1 MSPIPDRVQVGN
13 SPLYK
18 VERMLGAGGFGLV
31 YIGRRVAGGSQGN
44 GPNAFKVALKFEHR
58 NSTGCR
64 FGPPYEWQVYD
75 HLKGC
80 YGLPRVHYKGRQGDY
95 FVMIMDILGPSLL
108 DVFISIGQVMP
119 PNMVACIAVEA
130 ISILEKLHQKGFV
143 HGDVKPENL
152 LLGKPGSSGEKK
164 LFLIDFGLASMW
176 RDSLSGQHVRLCQQ
190 PDNFRGTTRYA
201 SVHAHLGLTA
211 SRRDDLE
218 SLAYTLIFLIKGRL
232 PWEGYQGNDKRFLVF
247 MNKTVTSPETLC
259 GGCPPPFAQFLEAVK
274 KIQFVEQPTYSK
286 LISLFG
292 SLICS
297 PCTLLKTIRID
308 AILKVH
314 QKRGRLQVNHEED
327 ECHRKKRIKYIY
339 IIVTFARNM
348 YHLFIG
354 LNGTNLI
361 RGPASQPGLQV
372 GQKRSRGEPRAGV
385 RVTRT
390 NGGMCAP
397 LPFHVT
403 GGQLSLRHR
412 WSTGRGARS
421 TRAMVSELKFLI
433 SSGSRQIDPTLL
445 RVPHDQ
451 VHLIQRLVKEIEIS
465 TLMPLSNDIIMVYLC
480 YK

>member
-1 MSPIPDRVQVGN
+1 MAEPIDQFLEKNPVISGRKQHPPYLQLSRALFPTQKNHQNLVAGCPVEKAAGIEGGSVDEVVGLQEEARMSPIPDRVQVGN

-95 FVMIMDILGPSLL
+95 FIMIMDILGPSLL

-176 RDSLSGQHVRLCQQ
+176 RDSLSGQHVSLCQQ

-292 SLICS
+292 SLICP

-308 AILKVH
+308 AILKADHVSNRFT
-314 QKRGRLQVNHEED
+314 KNVED
-327 ECHRKKRIKYIY
+327 CR
-339 IIVTFARNM
+339 
-348 YHLFIG
+348 
-354 LNGTNLI
+354 
-361 RGPASQPGLQV
+361 
-372 GQKRSRGEPRAGV
+372 
-385 RVTRT
+385 
-390 NGGMCAP
+390 
-397 LPFHVT
+397 
-403 GGQLSLRHR
+403 
-412 WSTGRGARS
+412 
-421 TRAMVSELKFLI
+421 
-433 SSGSRQIDPTLL
+433 
-445 RVPHDQ
+445 
-451 VHLIQRLVKEIEIS
+451 
-465 TLMPLSNDIIMVYLC
+465 
-480 YK
+480 

>member
-1 MSPIPDRVQVGN
+1 MVQVGN

-31 YIGRRVAGGSQGN
+31 YIGRRVAGGSQGD

-176 RDSLSGQHVRLCQQ
+176 RDSLSGQHVSLCQQ

-292 SLICS
+292 SLICP

-314 QKRGRLQVNHEED
+314 QKRGRLQVNNEED
-327 ECHRKKRIKYIY
+327 ECHRKKRIKYNHLEGVSISSIISQLLLLGICIIY
-339 IIVTFARNM
+339 CQHLNFRNV
-348 YHLFIG
+348 FIG

-361 RGPASQPGLQV
+361 
-372 GQKRSRGEPRAGV
+372 QKRGDPS
-385 RVTRT
+385 T
-390 NGGMCAP
+390 NQAYKHVCTTP
-397 LPFHVT
+397 LPRRWWPAKSYVRSGCTCERKVLITCKCDITIYLLKTLAHNIKFIKK
-403 GGQLSLRHR
+403 LYSLRKI
-412 WSTGRGARS
+412 
-421 TRAMVSELKFLI
+421 LKSYPILYYI
-433 SSGSRQIDPTLL
+433 SVIDLKNYHYFCKL
-445 RVPHDQ
+445 
-451 VHLIQRLVKEIEIS
+451 
-465 TLMPLSNDIIMVYLC
+465 N
-480 YK
+480 

>member
-13 SPLYK
+13 SLLYK

-152 LLGKPGSSGEKK
+152 LLGRPGSSGEKK

-176 RDSLSGQHVRLCQQ
+176 RDSLSGQHVSLCQQ

-211 SRRDDLE
+211 SRRDDLD

-292 SLICS
+292 SLICP

-314 QKRGRLQVNHEED
+314 QKRGRLQVNNEED
-327 ECHRKKRIKYIY
+327 DDDLKIKKNKKKIY
-339 IIVTFARNM
+339 LKFTKKGNKGADVKMTSASPWTKAMWTISKSPCELSPDEVEKRQLCGSLVT
-348 YHLFIG
+348 I
-354 LNGTNLI
+354 
-361 RGPASQPGLQV
+361 
-372 GQKRSRGEPRAGV
+372 
-385 RVTRT
+385 TR
-390 NGGMCAP
+390 
-397 LPFHVT
+397 
-403 GGQLSLRHR
+403 
-412 WSTGRGARS
+412 WRGARWRWGTCQGTS
-421 TRAMVSELKFLI
+421 
-433 SSGSRQIDPTLL
+433 SSGLRSKRRLFITSSMLSRSGDSSPSRSSSSQ
-445 RVPHDQ
+445 
-451 VHLIQRLVKEIEIS
+451 
-465 TLMPLSNDIIMVYLC
+465 
-480 YK
+480 

>member
-31 YIGRRVAGGSQGN
+31 YIGRRVAGGSQGD

-176 RDSLSGQHVRLCQQ
+176 RDSLSGQHVSLCQQ

-211 SRRDDLE
+211 SRRDDLD

-292 SLICS
+292 SLICP

-314 QKRGRLQVNHEED
+314 QKRGRLQVNNEED

-339 IIVTFARNM
+339 IIVTLARNM

-361 RGPASQPGLQV
+361 VSPGEVEKQQLCD
-372 GQKRSRGEPRAGV
+372 SL
-385 RVTRT
+385 VTITR
-390 NGGMCAP
+390 
-397 LPFHVT
+397 
-403 GGQLSLRHR
+403 Q
-412 WSTGRGARS
+412 RGARWRWG
-421 TRAMVSELKFLI
+421 TCQGEAFHRIWYALKKWPLVSQQIVLFPTTACSRLAKRVFMSIKKFGFTIL
-433 SSGSRQIDPTLL
+433 D
-445 RVPHDQ
+445 
-451 VHLIQRLVKEIEIS
+451 
-465 TLMPLSNDIIMVYLC
+465 
-480 YK
+480 

>member
-31 YIGRRVAGGSQGN
+31 YIGRRVAGGSQGD

-176 RDSLSGQHVRLCQQ
+176 RDSLSGQHVSLCQQ

-292 SLICS
+292 SLICP

-314 QKRGRLQVNHEED
+314 QKRGRLQVNNEED
-327 ECHRKKRIKYIY
+327 ECHRKKRIKSYLDKVKSYMIHMGECHRIYFLYIAPSRCFPKLEAKCTHRQ
-339 IIVTFARNM
+339 I
-348 YHLFIG
+348 
-354 LNGTNLI
+354 LI
-361 RGPASQPGLQV
+361 HSIDDKKWRPVSQLSLQV
-372 GQKRSRGEPRAGV
+372 GQKHSWGDREHV
-385 RVTRT
+385 CTT
-390 NGGMCAP
+390 P
-397 LPFHVT
+397 LP
-403 GGQLSLRHR
+403 RHR
-412 WSTGRGARS
+412 WPAKFEARS
-421 TRAMVSELKFLI
+421 GCTCERKKIYF
-433 SSGSRQIDPTLL
+433 DLL
-445 RVPHDQ
+445 SD
-451 VHLIQRLVKEIEIS
+451 
-465 TLMPLSNDIIMVYLC
+465 LC
-480 YK
+480 YEFLLLSMSSKLNPSLS

>member
-1 MSPIPDRVQVGN
+1 MDIVNRNWHNLRQTPERNVIGDPYLMAEPLFPTQKSHQNLVAGCPVEKAAGIEGGSVDEVVGLQEEARMSPIPDRVQVGN

-292 SLICS
+292 SLICPPADHVS
-297 PCTLLKTIRID
+297 NRFTKN
-308 AILKVH
+308 V
-314 QKRGRLQVNHEED
+314 ED
-327 ECHRKKRIKYIY
+327 CR
-339 IIVTFARNM
+339 
-348 YHLFIG
+348 
-354 LNGTNLI
+354 
-361 RGPASQPGLQV
+361 
-372 GQKRSRGEPRAGV
+372 
-385 RVTRT
+385 
-390 NGGMCAP
+390 
-397 LPFHVT
+397 
-403 GGQLSLRHR
+403 
-412 WSTGRGARS
+412 
-421 TRAMVSELKFLI
+421 
-433 SSGSRQIDPTLL
+433 
-445 RVPHDQ
+445 
-451 VHLIQRLVKEIEIS
+451 
-465 TLMPLSNDIIMVYLC
+465 
-480 YK
+480 

>member
-1 MSPIPDRVQVGN
+1 MVQVGN

-152 LLGKPGSSGEKK
+152 LLGKPGSSGRRSFFSST
-164 LFLIDFGLASMW
+164 LGWVSSMW
-176 RDSLSGQHVRLCQQ
+176 RDSLSGQHVSLCQQ

-274 KIQFVEQPTYSK
+274 KIQFLDMP
-286 LISLFG
+286 
-292 SLICS
+292 

-327 ECHRKKRIKYIY
+327 ECHRKKRIKYNHLEGVSISSSGHY
-339 IIVTFARNM
+339 TTIFPNTQNSHASSTHYYRDVEFYFSTF
-348 YHLFIG
+348 
-354 LNGTNLI
+354 NLI
-361 RGPASQPGLQV
+361 FTSFSDTFFHEHQKVWLYNSRLKLFLEKLKSRWDGPYLV
-372 GQKRSRGEPRAGV
+372 IKV
-385 RVTRT
+385 
-390 NGGMCAP
+390 
-397 LPFHVT
+397 FDY
-403 GGQLSLRHR
+403 
-412 WSTGRGARS
+412 GAVLIADLKTS
-421 TRAMVSELKFLI
+421 KNFNVELYFYSVCI
-433 SSGSRQIDPTLL
+433 
-445 RVPHDQ
+445 H
-451 VHLIQRLVKEIEIS
+451 
-465 TLMPLSNDIIMVYLC
+465 
-480 YK
+480 

>member
-1 MSPIPDRVQVGN
+1 MEALGGRLWRRWGGGYWGGAGGGYGGGAGGQGGGYGGGAGGGYGGGAGGRSGGYGGGAGGGYGGGSGGRGEEDTEAVRVAMEVQVGN

-18 VERMLGAGGFGLV
+18 VERMLGAGGFGWST
-31 YIGRRVAGGSQGN
+31 IGRRWL
-44 GPNAFKVALKFEHR
+44 VALKFEHR

-274 KIQFVEQPTYSK
+274 KIQFV
-286 LISLFG
+286 
-292 SLICS
+292 
-297 PCTLLKTIRID
+297 
-308 AILKVH
+308 H

-348 YHLFIG
+348 YHLLCFPK
-354 LNGTNLI
+354 LE
-361 RGPASQPGLQV
+361 AKCS
-372 GQKRSRGEPRAGV
+372 
-385 RVTRT
+385 
-390 NGGMCAP
+390 
-397 LPFHVT
+397 H
-403 GGQLSLRHR
+403 
-412 WSTGRGARS
+412 
-421 TRAMVSELKFLI
+421 
-433 SSGSRQIDPTLL
+433 RQI
-445 RVPHDQ
+445 
-451 VHLIQRLVKEIEIS
+451 LIHSIDEWKINF
-465 TLMPLSNDIIMVYLC
+465 LSKVGL
-480 YK
+480 

>member
-64 FGPPYEWQVYD
+64 FGPHMNGN

-164 LFLIDFGLASMW
+164 LFLIDFGWVSSMW

-232 PWEGYQGNDKRFLVF
+232 PWEGYQRFLVF

-292 SLICS
+292 SLICP

-314 QKRGRLQVNHEED
+314 QKRGRLQVNNEED
-327 ECHRKKRIKYIY
+327 ECHRKKRIKLTI
-339 IIVTFARNM
+339 
-348 YHLFIG
+348 
-354 LNGTNLI
+354 
-361 RGPASQPGLQV
+361 
-372 GQKRSRGEPRAGV
+372 
-385 RVTRT
+385 TR
-390 NGGMCAP
+390 
-397 LPFHVT
+397 
-403 GGQLSLRHR
+403 
-412 WSTGRGARS
+412 WRGARWRWGTCQGTS
-421 TRAMVSELKFLI
+421 
-433 SSGSRQIDPTLL
+433 SSGSFIL
-445 RVPHDQ
+445 RSAQQEEALHCIWYA
-451 VHLIQRLVKEIEIS
+451 LRRWRLVSGGSSSSRRRLVRRSIGDDLLDGLRSFYRESFRNLKRTICQETS
-465 TLMPLSNDIIMVYLC
+465 CHLL
-480 YK
+480 

>member
-247 MNKTVTSPETLC
+247 MNKTVTSPEMLC

-348 YHLFIG
+348 YHLFGSSNRLRWLSPSGAEKRG
-354 LNGTNLI
+354 LCGS
-361 RGPASQPGLQV
+361 PA
-372 GQKRSRGEPRAGV
+372 A
-385 RVTRT
+385 VTRWRGAGWRWGVCQRASSSVRSQEVAT
-390 NGGMCAP
+390 RLPADRP
-397 LPFHVT
+397 LPDDGLFID
-403 GGQLSLRHR
+403 QSEMIY
-412 WSTGRGARS
+412 SMDSRS
-421 TRAMVSELKFLI
+421 FYRES
-433 SSGSRQIDPTLL
+433 
-445 RVPHDQ
+445 
-451 VHLIQRLVKEIEIS
+451 
-465 TLMPLSNDIIMVYLC
+465 LSNFSSNAPRLWGKEWSYTREKRLYLQS
-480 YK
+480 

>member
-31 YIGRRVAGGSQGN
+31 YIGRRVAGGSQGD

-95 FVMIMDILGPSLL
+95 FIMIMDILGPSLL

-176 RDSLSGQHVRLCQQ
+176 RDSLSGQHVSLCQQ

-292 SLICS
+292 SLICP

-314 QKRGRLQVNHEED
+314 QKRGRLQVNNEED
-327 ECHRKKRIKYIY
+327 ENVLYLLSI
-339 IIVTFARNM
+339 
-348 YHLFIG
+348 HLG
-354 LNGTNLI
+354 NGTTLDDQWSHVSPWTKTMWAI
-361 RGPASQPGLQV
+361 SKSPCEQEEAFHRIWYALKKWPLVSQQIVLFPTTACSRLA
-372 GQKRSRGEPRAGV
+372 KRVFMSIK
-385 RVTRT
+385 
-390 NGGMCAP
+390 
-397 LPFHVT
+397 
-403 GGQLSLRHR
+403 
-412 WSTGRGARS
+412 
-421 TRAMVSELKFLI
+421 KFGFTIL
-433 SSGSRQIDPTLL
+433 D
-445 RVPHDQ
+445 
-451 VHLIQRLVKEIEIS
+451 
-465 TLMPLSNDIIMVYLC
+465 
-480 YK
+480 

>member
-152 LLGKPGSSGEKK
+152 LLGKPRSSGEKK

-176 RDSLSGQHVRLCQQ
+176 RDSLSGQHVSLCQQ

-211 SRRDDLE
+211 SRRDDLD

-292 SLICS
+292 SLICP

-327 ECHRKKRIKYIY
+327 MCHRKKRIKYNHLEGVSISSIISQLLLLGICIIY
-339 IIVTFARNM
+339 CQHLNFRNV
-348 YHLFIG
+348 L
-354 LNGTNLI
+354 
-361 RGPASQPGLQV
+361 AW
-372 GQKRSRGEPRAGV
+372 
-385 RVTRT
+385 VTRT

-403 GGQLSLRHR
+403 SGQPSLSFHEHQKVWLYNSRLKLFLEKLKSRWDGPYLVIKVFDYGAILIVDLKTSKNFNKIYFGLLPNLCYEFLLLTMSSKLNLSL
-412 WSTGRGARS
+412 S
-421 TRAMVSELKFLI
+421 
-433 SSGSRQIDPTLL
+433 
-445 RVPHDQ
+445 
-451 VHLIQRLVKEIEIS
+451 
-465 TLMPLSNDIIMVYLC
+465 
-480 YK
+480 

>member
-1 MSPIPDRVQVGN
+1 MDIVNRNWHNLRQTPERNVIGDPYLMAEPLFPTQKSHQNLVAGCPVEKAAGIEGGSVDEVVGLQEEARMSPIPDRVQVGN

-190 PDNFRGTTRYA
+190 PDNF

-292 SLICS
+292 SLICPPADHVS
-297 PCTLLKTIRID
+297 NRFTKN
-308 AILKVH
+308 V
-314 QKRGRLQVNHEED
+314 ED
-327 ECHRKKRIKYIY
+327 CR
-339 IIVTFARNM
+339 
-348 YHLFIG
+348 
-354 LNGTNLI
+354 
-361 RGPASQPGLQV
+361 
-372 GQKRSRGEPRAGV
+372 
-385 RVTRT
+385 
-390 NGGMCAP
+390 
-397 LPFHVT
+397 
-403 GGQLSLRHR
+403 
-412 WSTGRGARS
+412 
-421 TRAMVSELKFLI
+421 
-433 SSGSRQIDPTLL
+433 
-445 RVPHDQ
+445 
-451 VHLIQRLVKEIEIS
+451 
-465 TLMPLSNDIIMVYLC
+465 
-480 YK
+480 

>member
-31 YIGRRVAGGSQGN
+31 YIGRRVAGGSQGD

-176 RDSLSGQHVRLCQQ
+176 RDSLSGQHVSLCQQ

-292 SLICS
+292 SLICP

-314 QKRGRLQVNHEED
+314 QKRGRLQVNNEED
-327 ECHRKKRIKYIY
+327 ECHRKKRIKLGSYCINKCADHHIY
-339 IIVTFARNM
+339 KDNE
-348 YHLFIG
+348 
-354 LNGTNLI
+354 LI
-361 RGPASQPGLQV
+361 M
-372 GQKRSRGEPRAGV
+372 ERAGW
-385 RVTRT
+385 RWGTSQ
-390 NGGMCAP
+390 
-397 LPFHVT
+397 
-403 GGQLSLRHR
+403 GQFWLLNPS
-412 WSTGRGARS
+412 STIYRKDSGAS
-421 TRAMVSELKFLI
+421 
-433 SSGSRQIDPTLL
+433 PTHC
-445 RVPHDQ
+445 RRDAG
-451 VHLIQRLVKEIEIS
+451 
-465 TLMPLSNDIIMVYLC
+465 TLFSCFQFNLC
-480 YK
+480 FI

>member
-176 RDSLSGQHVRLCQQ
+176 RDSLSGQHVSLCQQ

-292 SLICS
+292 SLICPPAPS
-297 PCTLLKTIRID
+297 PDWSLPFEIMCDASNYAVGAVLGQTKESKPIVISYASKTISDAQLNYTTTEKEYLRRSSKLSICFLFKNKFFCFLLFMVKLITLQLCRVAGTRWGTLLT
-308 AILKVH
+308 
-314 QKRGRLQVNHEED
+314 GEERELLLPD
-327 ECHRKKRIKYIY
+327 PRRSLYDKDSEEVRALWISL
-339 IIVTFARNM
+339 
-348 YHLFIG
+348 LF
-354 LNGTNLI
+354 L
-361 RGPASQPGLQV
+361 
-372 GQKRSRGEPRAGV
+372 
-385 RVTRT
+385 
-390 NGGMCAP
+390 
-397 LPFHVT
+397 
-403 GGQLSLRHR
+403 LSL
-412 WSTGRGARS
+412 
-421 TRAMVSELKFLI
+421 I
-433 SSGSRQIDPTLL
+433 
-445 RVPHDQ
+445 
-451 VHLIQRLVKEIEIS
+451 
-465 TLMPLSNDIIMVYLC
+465 
-480 YK
+480 

>member
-1 MSPIPDRVQVGN
+1 MDIVNRNWHNLRQTPERNVIGDPYLMAEPLFPTQKSHQNLVAGCPVEKAAGIEGGSVDEVVGLQEEARMSPIPDRVQVGN

-64 FGPPYEWQVYD
+64 FGPHMNGN

-292 SLICS
+292 SLICPPADHVS
-297 PCTLLKTIRID
+297 NRFTKN
-308 AILKVH
+308 V
-314 QKRGRLQVNHEED
+314 ED
-327 ECHRKKRIKYIY
+327 CR
-339 IIVTFARNM
+339 
-348 YHLFIG
+348 
-354 LNGTNLI
+354 
-361 RGPASQPGLQV
+361 
-372 GQKRSRGEPRAGV
+372 
-385 RVTRT
+385 
-390 NGGMCAP
+390 
-397 LPFHVT
+397 
-403 GGQLSLRHR
+403 
-412 WSTGRGARS
+412 
-421 TRAMVSELKFLI
+421 
-433 SSGSRQIDPTLL
+433 
-445 RVPHDQ
+445 
-451 VHLIQRLVKEIEIS
+451 
-465 TLMPLSNDIIMVYLC
+465 
-480 YK
+480 

>member
-31 YIGRRVAGGSQGN
+31 YIGRRVAGGSQGD

-176 RDSLSGQHVRLCQQ
+176 RDSLSGQHVSLCQQ

-292 SLICS
+292 SLICP

-314 QKRGRLQVNHEED
+314 QKRGRLQVNNEED
-327 ECHRKKRIKYIY
+327 ENVLYLLSI
-339 IIVTFARNM
+339 
-348 YHLFIG
+348 HLG
-354 LNGTNLI
+354 NGTTLDDQWRHVCTTPLPRRWWPAKSYVRRRHLI
-361 RGPASQPGLQV
+361 RALEYLFQSLLYRWTISTVWLYNSRLKLFLEKLKSRWDGPYLVIKVFDYGAVLIADLKTSKNFNKIYFGL
-372 GQKRSRGEPRAGV
+372 
-385 RVTRT
+385 
-390 NGGMCAP
+390 
-397 LPFHVT
+397 LPDLCYEFLLLT
-403 GGQLSLRHR
+403 MSSKLNLSL
-412 WSTGRGARS
+412 S
-421 TRAMVSELKFLI
+421 
-433 SSGSRQIDPTLL
+433 
-445 RVPHDQ
+445 
-451 VHLIQRLVKEIEIS
+451 
-465 TLMPLSNDIIMVYLC
+465 
-480 YK
+480 

>member
-1 MSPIPDRVQVGN
+1 MAERNNTLRTCTSPERYSPPESHQNLVAGCPVEKAAGIEGGSVDEVVGLQEEARMSPIPDRVQVGN
-13 SPLYK
+13 SLLYK

-259 GGCPPPFAQFLEAVK
+259 AVK

-286 LISLFG
+286 LISLFE
-292 SLICS
+292 SLICP

-308 AILKVH
+308 AILKADHVSNRFT
-314 QKRGRLQVNHEED
+314 KNVED
-327 ECHRKKRIKYIY
+327 CR
-339 IIVTFARNM
+339 
-348 YHLFIG
+348 
-354 LNGTNLI
+354 
-361 RGPASQPGLQV
+361 
-372 GQKRSRGEPRAGV
+372 
-385 RVTRT
+385 
-390 NGGMCAP
+390 
-397 LPFHVT
+397 
-403 GGQLSLRHR
+403 
-412 WSTGRGARS
+412 
-421 TRAMVSELKFLI
+421 
-433 SSGSRQIDPTLL
+433 
-445 RVPHDQ
+445 
-451 VHLIQRLVKEIEIS
+451 
-465 TLMPLSNDIIMVYLC
+465 
-480 YK
+480 

>member
-31 YIGRRVAGGSQGN
+31 YIGRRVAGGSQGD

-176 RDSLSGQHVRLCQQ
+176 RDSLSGQHVSLCQQ

-259 GGCPPPFAQFLEAVK
+259 GGCPPPCAQFLEAVK

-292 SLICS
+292 SLICP

-314 QKRGRLQVNHEED
+314 QKRGRLQVNNEED
-327 ECHRKKRIKYIY
+327 ECHRKKRIKYNHLEGVSISS
-339 IIVTFARNM
+339 IIS
-348 YHLFIG
+348 YIG

-361 RGPASQPGLQV
+361 LSPGEV
-372 GQKRSRGEPRAGV
+372 EKRQLCGSL
-385 RVTRT
+385 VTITR
-390 NGGMCAP
+390 
-397 LPFHVT
+397 
-403 GGQLSLRHR
+403 Q
-412 WSTGRGARS
+412 RGARWRWGMCQGAS
-421 TRAMVSELKFLI
+421 
-433 SSGSRQIDPTLL
+433 SSGLRSKRRLFIASGMLSRSGDSSPNRSSSSQ
-445 RVPHDQ
+445 R
-451 VHLIQRLVKEIEIS
+451 RLVRQSIGDALLDRFAI
-465 TLMPLSNDIIMVYLC
+465 LLS
-480 YK
+480 